1 MFDPKHITADHLPGR
16 TLSINGE
23 EYLFCSGTS
32 YLGMA
37 CNEAFRP
44 CLLEGMQRYGT
55 NYSSSRNSNLQLKI
69 FDEAESYLAAYT
81 GAGAALTMS
90 SGYLAGQVVVQT
102 LKRAGRFMYA
112 PGTHPAVWRSMA
124 DAPDAS
130 ISYAEWVNQLLQKA
144 PRLPDQHLILV
155 CNSLDPL
162 KAQNYTFDWVS
173 ALPENK
179 QITLV
184 VDDSHGFGVTGED
197 GAGIYRQL
205 CLLQSIRSIRL
216 VVVSSLGKA
225 FGIPAG
231 VILAD
236 RQFNEQF
243 KGSTYF
249 GGASPAV
256 PAYLYAFLRSKS
268 IFAEARQ
275 KLFANIL
282 YFRQRLARP
291 ELFNSFEDYPVF
303 YTSSEDLCPYLLQHQ
318 VFISSFRYPTPA
330 DAPVTRVILNSLHTP
345 EDLNHLATLINQFDP
360 IPG

>member
-1 MFDPKHITADHLPGR
+1 MFKPEHIVADHLPGR
-16 TLSINGE
+16 TLSINGA

-37 CNEAFRP
+37 CNKAFRA
-44 CLLEGMQRYGT
+44 CLLDGMQRYGT
-55 NYSSSRNSNLQLKI
+55 NYSSSRNSNLQLQV
-69 FDEAESYLAAYT
+69 FSEAEDYLAAYT
-81 GAGAALTMS
+81 GAEAALTMS
-90 SGYLAGQVVVQT
+90 SGYLAGQVVVQM
-102 LKRAGRFMYA
+102 LKDEGRFMYA

-130 ISYAEWVNQLLQKA
+130 ITYAEWVNRLLEEA
-144 PRLPDQHLILV
+144 PRLPDEHLILV

-162 KAQNYTFDWVS
+162 KAQKYTFDWVA
-173 ALPENK
+173 ALPEKK
-179 QITLV
+179 QITLI

-205 CLLQSIRSIRL
+205 QQLQSIRSIRL
-216 VVVSSLGKA
+216 VVVSSFGKA

-231 VILAD
+231 LILAD
-236 RQFNEQF
+236 STFIEQL
-243 KGSTYF
+243 KSSPYF

-282 YFRQRLARP
+282 YFRQRLTYP
-291 ELFNSFEDYPVF
+291 GLFSFFEDYPVF
-303 YTSSEDLCPYLLQHQ
+303 YTSSEALCPYLLQHR
-318 VFISSFRYPTPA
+318 VLISSFRYPTPA
-330 DAPVTRVILNSLHTP
+330 DAPITRVILNSLHTP
-345 EDLNHLATLINQFDP
+345 EDLNHLAALINRFK
-360 IPG
+360 